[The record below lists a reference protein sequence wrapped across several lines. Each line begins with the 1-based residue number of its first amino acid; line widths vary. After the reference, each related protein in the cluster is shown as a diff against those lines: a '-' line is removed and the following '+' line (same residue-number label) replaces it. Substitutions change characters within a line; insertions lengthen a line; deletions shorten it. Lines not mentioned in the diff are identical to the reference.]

1 MNFIIDMCFL
11 PVFFKH
17 WTLVDLR
24 ITMASSFPGVRFI
37 LNGTTYQNNSI
48 VTLDDI
54 GEGNNALFCVTDQTA
69 CCRRPFTDSI
79 ELNATGNWF
88 FPNGSRVPSS
98 GVQWDFHRTRDQ
110 SAVRLQRRRGGEEG
124 IYQCMIPDATGVD
137 QTIYIG
143 VYSGLDAG
151 E

>member
-1 MNFIIDMCFL
+1 M
-11 PVFFKH
+11 
-17 WTLVDLR
+17 
-24 ITMASSFPGVRFI
+24 
-37 LNGTTYQNNSI
+37 
-48 VTLDDI
+48 TLDDI
-54 GEGNNALFCVTDQTA
+54 GEGDNALTCVTDRTA
-69 CCRRPFTDSI
+69 CCRPPYTNSI

-98 GVQWDFHRTRDQ
+98 GLQWDFHRTRGQ
-110 SAVRLQRRRGGEEG
+110 STVSLQRRRGGEEG

-143 VYSGLDAG
+143 VYSRPDAG